1 MLTDVLRIMA
11 NNPFKKKFMGKKNT
25 INVLIAFFIFP
36 KSSVKTFIKW
46 IVNHCLKGIRYH
58 NCALEWI
65 CKIITSKV
73 KALNGAD
80 VCNYAQF
87 GQAGFWAKDSRQAA

>member
-1 MLTDVLRIMA
+1 MLIIALKASV
-11 NNPFKKKFMGKKNT
+11 T
-25 INVLIAFFIFP
+25 II
-36 KSSVKTFIKW
+36 
-46 IVNHCLKGIRYH
+46 
-58 NCALEWI
+58 ALEWI